1 MKSSVTNRKQR
12 FWALLLAVVMVVGL
26 LPVANI
32 KAANN
37 FGMDDNDVSD
47 FVVGAII
54 EAGDTVTNKNNGSP
68 SSNAVKIFYQDV
80 DGSDLT
86 TCTIAVSA
94 SDTVPKYSDTLK
106 TGVGALSTDHQS
118 DKWLITSA
126 NKYDVGTAVGGC
138 GDVSRVYVSAVPRY
152 TIVWDPNTTE
162 TYSPLVTTDA
172 FKVTFDRTA
181 TASPINTSD
190 ATYKLTRTGYTFNGW
205 KLADDTLNPVIKSDN
220 VTTYDTLDGTT
231 AAGPGRA
238 DYVIK
243 LRADWTKN
251 PTIECI
257 YNCPLVS
264 KKSFIYNTQ
273 TIVPGTAP
281 VQPADPVEP
290 GFTFGGW
297 YADADCTKVFDFTIT
312 RTNDAKA
319 YAKWTRNT
327 NYTLTFNNNIP
338 VGEDASK
345 AIPDITGVPYYTPSG
360 IYYNVSLPGAPTK
373 NDGSAYEHYSFTGWS
388 VDVTPTPA
396 AGANKYTGNAD
407 MDKLIADLGADK
419 SPIPMIANWTGKNY
433 TIKMDYD
440 APAAVSPVPANPVDQ
455 TKPYGTGATSAIS
468 IAATMNPGV
477 TSYAFVGWSLTKG
490 AATADYTTDTD
501 VKTLVNAAETAGVKF
516 GSTSAA
522 ADLKDTLTLYG
533 VWNPIWTVTY
543 YGNGDDANS
552 VIPGYVE
559 NGDTFTLSKNTS
571 DQIPYFVKIG
581 YHMTG
586 WNSKADGSGAAYA
599 LGASAGTILKDV
611 DFYAQ
616 WKQNTYTVV
625 FDANTTDT
633 VTGTMTP
640 QGFAYGDLAVALS
653 TNKFAR
659 TGYTFTGWA
668 TTPTG
673 AVAYTDGQEVKD
685 LTDVDNGTVTL
696 YAVWQKNTYTI
707 TWNDGDGNTLGK
719 TTVAYGDTP
728 AYTLAATPTKK
739 ATASATYTFNNTWSP
754 ALAAAT
760 GDVTYTAQFNESAVT
775 YVITWKDG
783 DGKTLGTTN
792 VPYGTVPSYNLNVT
806 PTKTAT
812 ASTKYTF
819 NNSWSPALTAV
830 TGDATYTA
838 QFTSTNVINPN
849 PNPNPNP
856 PAPIIKYYTITW
868 KDGNNVLIYAEQV
881 VEGAT
886 PSYDKAKY
894 GTPTKNP
901 TGYATYSFNNTWSP
915 AITKVTGDQE
925 YVAQFDMFGPE
936 GGQENPTPTV
946 TPTVTPKPTT
956 TPTPVAPA
964 EYDIEYYEE
973 LPDGTEVQL
982 KKTNNP
988 DKYTYGVGAE
998 IKYGIDK
1005 EGYTFEGW
1013 YSKRSKKYVKKV
1025 GTKAKG
1031 TVKLYA
1037 IFVPDDSGKGNEGDN
1052 GKGLPTDF
1060 STLFVRLIDYTEN
1073 SMTLKWEKMEY
1084 VDGYDILGSRC
1095 NSKDVIRPYEPIV
1108 SVDADTDE
1116 YVMSDLLAK
1125 TYYKFYVRAF
1135 ILVNGEKRY
1144 ITTSI
1149 NVHGVTLND
1158 TYGVADELEIEKV
1171 VAKYINGKSKTKYVR
1186 STAADDGEI
1195 NITLKVGQSLKIVTS
1210 EYNRDGKEIR
1220 AHRPISFESSD
1231 PAICKIGKKSS
1242 HKYGV
1247 VVADKANTYKSHTIT
1262 ALAAGECDIYVFAQ
1276 NGVYKTIH
1284 VTVK

>member
-1 MKSSVTNRKQR
+1 MMKSSVTNRKQR

-37 FGMDDNDVSD
+37 FEMDDNDVSD

-152 TIVWDPNTTE
+152 TIDWDPNTTE

-231 AAGPGRA
+231 AAGPGLA

-264 KKSFIYNTQ
+264 KKSFIYDTQ

-338 VGEDASK
+338 AGEVASK
-345 AIPDITGVPYYTPSG
+345 DTPDITGIEYYTTSG
-360 IYYNVSLPGAPTK
+360 TYYTVTLPGAPVK
-373 NDGSAYEHYSFTGWS
+373 SDGSSYEHYTFDGWS
-388 VDVTPTPA
+388 VNVTPTPSPA
-396 AGANKYTGNAD
+396 PNMYNGSVT
-407 MDKLIADLGADK
+407 MDKLITDLGADK

-490 AATADYTTDTD
+490 AATADYTADTD
-501 VKTLVNAAETAGVKF
+501 VKTLVDAAETAGVKF
-516 GSTSAA
+516 GSTSAT

-611 DFYAQ
+611 DYYAQ
-616 WKQNTYTVV
+616 WKQNTYTVA

-640 QGFAYGDLAVALS
+640 QGFAYGDPAVALS
-653 TNKFAR
+653 KNQFVR

-673 AVAYTDGQEVKD
+673 AVTYTDGQSVKD
-685 LTDVDNGTVTL
+685 LTNVDNGTITL

-707 TWNDGDGNTLGK
+707 TWKDYNGTVLKTDAGVTVGTIPAYTGTPTKASDATNTYTFSGWNDGAASYAVGTALPALVADTTYTAYYSASVRNYTITWKDGDGNTLGT
-719 TTVAYGDTP
+719 TTVAYGTVP
-728 AYTLAATPTKK
+728 TYTINKTPTK
-739 ATASATYTFNNTWSP
+739 SA
-754 ALAAAT
+754 
-760 GDVTYTAQFNESAVT
+760 
-775 YVITWKDG
+775 
-783 DGKTLGTTN
+783 
-792 VPYGTVPSYNLNVT
+792 
-806 PTKTAT
+806 
-812 ASTKYTF
+812 
-819 NNSWSPALTAV
+819 
-830 TGDATYTA
+830 DATY
-838 QFTSTNVINPN
+838 
-849 PNPNPNP
+849 
-856 PAPIIKYYTITW
+856 
-868 KDGNNVLIYAEQV
+868 
-881 VEGAT
+881 
-886 PSYDKAKY
+886 
-894 GTPTKNP
+894 
-901 TGYATYSFNNTWSP
+901 TYSFNNTWSP
-915 AITKVTGDQE
+915 AIVAVTGNAT
-925 YVAQFDMFGPE
+925 YTAQFAGTAKSTGTSPAPT
-936 GGQENPTPTV
+936 GTSPAPTGTSPTPAIV
-946 TPTVTPKPTT
+946 TPTA
-956 TPTPVAPA
+956 TPTPAVVTPTATPTPDPNGDGGNGGQGTPV
-964 EYDIEYYEE
+964 EEKIYDIKYFEVDDDGNEIE
-973 LPDGTEVQL
+973 LKNTGNPKTYKYGEGAVIDKKLDREGYVFLGWFTKDGTKPVT
-982 KKTNNP
+982 K
-988 DKYTYGVGAE
+988 
-998 IKYGIDK
+998 I
-1005 EGYTFEGW
+1005 
-1013 YSKRSKKYVKKV
+1013 SK
-1025 GTKAKG
+1025 KAKG
-1031 TVKLYA
+1031 TKKLYA
-1037 IFVPDDSGKGNEGDN
+1037 RYEAVPEDDGTGDGNDN
-1052 GKGLPTDF
+1052 INGNPSDF
-1060 STLFVRLIDYTEN
+1060 STLFVRLTNYTEN
-1073 SMTLKWEKMEY
+1073 SMTLTWEAMEY
-1084 VDGYDILGSRC
+1084 IDGYDIFGSRC
-1095 NSKDVIRPYEPIV
+1095 NSKDVIRPYEPIA
-1108 SVDADTDE
+1108 SVGADKTE

-1125 TYYKFYVRAF
+1125 TYYKFYIRAY
-1135 ILVNGEKRY
+1135 ILVNNEKRY

-1158 TYGVADELEIEKV
+1158 TYGVADEINIDKV
-1171 VAKYINGKSKTKYVR
+1171 VTKSGKKSRTKYNR
-1186 STAADDGEI
+1186 AKDGDVEEI
-1195 NITLKVGQSLKIVTS
+1195 NITMKVGQTLTIVTS
-1210 EYNRDGKEIR
+1210 EYNADGKEIR
-1220 AHRPISFESSD
+1220 AHRPISFESSN
-1231 PAICKIGKKSS
+1231 PNICKVGKKNS

-1247 VVADKANTYKSHTIT
+1247 AVAGKANTYKSRTIT
-1262 ALAAGECDIYVFAQ
+1262 AKAAGECTIWVFAQ
-1276 NGVYKTIH
+1276 NGIYTKVN
-1284 VTVK
+1284 VKVKPAD

>member
-37 FGMDDNDVSD
+37 FEMDDNDVSD

-152 TIVWDPNTTE
+152 TIDWDPNTTE

-231 AAGPGRA
+231 AAGPGLA

-264 KKSFIYNTQ
+264 KKSFIYDTQ

-338 VGEDASK
+338 AGEVASK
-345 AIPDITGVPYYTPSG
+345 DTPDITGIEYYTTSG
-360 IYYNVSLPGAPTK
+360 TYYTVTLPGAPVK
-373 NDGSAYEHYSFTGWS
+373 SDGSSYEHYTFDGWS
-388 VDVTPTPA
+388 VNVTPTPSPA
-396 AGANKYTGNAD
+396 PNMYNGSVT
-407 MDKLIADLGADK
+407 MDKLITDLGADK

-490 AATADYTTDTD
+490 AATADYTADTD
-501 VKTLVNAAETAGVKF
+501 VKTLVDAAETAGVKF
-516 GSTSAA
+516 GSTSAT

-611 DFYAQ
+611 DYYAQ
-616 WKQNTYTVV
+616 WKQNTYTVA

-640 QGFAYGDLAVALS
+640 QGFAYGDPAVALS
-653 TNKFAR
+653 KNQFVR

-673 AVAYTDGQEVKD
+673 AVTYTDGQSVKD
-685 LTDVDNGTVTL
+685 LTNVDNGTITL

-707 TWNDGDGNTLGK
+707 TWKDYNGTVLKTDAGVTVGTIPAYTGTPTKASDATNTYTFSGWNDGAASYAVGTALPALVADTTYTAYYSASVRNYTITWKDGDGNTLGT
-719 TTVAYGDTP
+719 TTVAYGTVP
-728 AYTLAATPTKK
+728 TYTINKTPTK
-739 ATASATYTFNNTWSP
+739 SA
-754 ALAAAT
+754 
-760 GDVTYTAQFNESAVT
+760 
-775 YVITWKDG
+775 
-783 DGKTLGTTN
+783 
-792 VPYGTVPSYNLNVT
+792 
-806 PTKTAT
+806 
-812 ASTKYTF
+812 
-819 NNSWSPALTAV
+819 
-830 TGDATYTA
+830 DATY
-838 QFTSTNVINPN
+838 
-849 PNPNPNP
+849 
-856 PAPIIKYYTITW
+856 
-868 KDGNNVLIYAEQV
+868 
-881 VEGAT
+881 
-886 PSYDKAKY
+886 
-894 GTPTKNP
+894 
-901 TGYATYSFNNTWSP
+901 TYSFNNTWSP
-915 AITKVTGDQE
+915 AIVAVTGNAT
-925 YVAQFDMFGPE
+925 YTAQFAGTAKSTGTSPAPT
-936 GGQENPTPTV
+936 GTSPAPTGTSPTPAIV
-946 TPTVTPKPTT
+946 TPTA
-956 TPTPVAPA
+956 TPTPAVVTPTATPTPDPNGDGGNGGQGTPV
-964 EYDIEYYEE
+964 EEKIYDIKYFEVDDDGNEIE
-973 LPDGTEVQL
+973 LKNTGNPKTYKYGEGAVIDKKLDREGYVFLGWFTKDGTKPVT
-982 KKTNNP
+982 K
-988 DKYTYGVGAE
+988 
-998 IKYGIDK
+998 I
-1005 EGYTFEGW
+1005 
-1013 YSKRSKKYVKKV
+1013 SK
-1025 GTKAKG
+1025 KAKG
-1031 TVKLYA
+1031 TKKLYA
-1037 IFVPDDSGKGNEGDN
+1037 RYEAVPEDDGTGDGNDN
-1052 GKGLPTDF
+1052 INGNPSDF
-1060 STLFVRLIDYTEN
+1060 STLFVRLTNYTEN
-1073 SMTLKWEKMEY
+1073 SMTLTWEAMEY
-1084 VDGYDILGSRC
+1084 IDGYDIFGSRC
-1095 NSKDVIRPYEPIV
+1095 NSKDVIRPYEPIA
-1108 SVDADTDE
+1108 SVGADKTE

-1125 TYYKFYVRAF
+1125 TYYKFYIRAY
-1135 ILVNGEKRY
+1135 ILVNNEKRY

-1158 TYGVADELEIEKV
+1158 TYGVADEINIDKV
-1171 VAKYINGKSKTKYVR
+1171 VTKSGKKSRTKYNR
-1186 STAADDGEI
+1186 AKDGDVEEI
-1195 NITLKVGQSLKIVTS
+1195 NITMKVGQTLTIVTS
-1210 EYNRDGKEIR
+1210 EYNADGKEIR
-1220 AHRPISFESSD
+1220 AHRPISFESSN
-1231 PAICKIGKKSS
+1231 PNICKVGKKNS

-1247 VVADKANTYKSHTIT
+1247 AVAGKANTYKSRTIT
-1262 ALAAGECDIYVFAQ
+1262 AKAAGECTIWVFAQ
-1276 NGVYKTIH
+1276 NGIYTKVN
-1284 VTVK
+1284 VKVKPAD